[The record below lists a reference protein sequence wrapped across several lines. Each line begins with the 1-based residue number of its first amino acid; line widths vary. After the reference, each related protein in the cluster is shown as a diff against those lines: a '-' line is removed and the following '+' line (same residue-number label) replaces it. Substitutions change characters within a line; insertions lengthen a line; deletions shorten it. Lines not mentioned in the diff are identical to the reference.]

1 MFLYGRNGLVVYSI
15 ISEALKFTEMYNIVS
30 RWGIVLSIKILSLFI
45 LEIMS
50 LLTILRKTQGISVVL
65 NAQTT

>member
-1 MFLYGRNGLVVYSI
+1 
-15 ISEALKFTEMYNIVS
+15 MYNIVS
-30 RWGIVLSIKILSLFI
+30 RWGIVLFIKILSLFI
-45 LEIMS
+45 LEIMA

>member
-30 RWGIVLSIKILSLFI
+30 RWGIVLFIKILSLFI